1 MEARLPAN
9 VALRTAAFAGKAA
22 PTVLLAA
29 ATGRLRQQAECP
41 TDGVPQCKKI
51 VESPQLW
58 GV

>member
-1 MEARLPAN
+1 MGADLPAH
-9 VALRTAAFAGKAA
+9 ARFTGFFAAKAA
-22 PTVLLAA
+22 PTGLLAA

-41 TDGVPQCKKI
+41 IDGVPQWKKT